1 MSVQNEALELGHIL
15 LLPLKQVSGVASGYG
30 ANGLMVL
37 AVLMLL
43 VVAIMVVVVLMVLL
57 VVMVMVVMPLVL
69 VIMILLM
76 NMVLL
81 LVMLLVWCC
90 GIDGIGSDAVGIADN
105 GCGGGSY
112 GIVVGVAHGTV
123 VANSDTDGGGD
134 YSVIV
139 SSNAAGVADGVGD
152 YESEEIE
159 RKKRSFKLSIKQY
172 K

>member
-15 LLPLKQVSGVASGYG
+15 LLLLKQVSGVASGYG

-43 VVAIMVVVVLMVLL
+43 VVAIMVVVLMVLL

-81 LVMLLVWCC
+81 LVMLLVCCC

-134 YSVIV
+134 YSVVV
-139 SSNAAGVADGVGD
+139 SSNAAGVADVVGD
-152 YESEEIE
+152 YESEEME